1 MEAADGR
8 AVEGGYRAAVGCEHA
23 ADLMVAAL
31 GDEESGGAGGR
42 DGQRGWAA
50 GFGFA
55 AEDEGTRGEDGG
67 EVLGEIVIDGDF
79 VRLGGFVARG
89 SPAVDEGA
97 VVA

>member
-1 MEAADGR
+1 MR
-8 AVEGGYRAAVGCEHA
+8 RVAVRWEV
-23 ADLMVAAL
+23 MV
-31 GDEESGGAGGR
+31 SV
-42 DGQRGWAA
+42 AA

-79 VRLGGFVARG
+79 VRLGGFVAWG